1 MMQYFIKTEDQQELM
16 FQLLKLGLDYMHQE
30 ENTMF
35 HRQIGISF
43 LEGLS
48 FGYEP
53 GYDSPAYDLGDT
65 DMYWEFEGDDTPY
78 VIAGVQLIDEDL
90 EVPLTVL
97 MGYTGEVSI
106 GIDEIENI
114 DREVFLIDKNPDGTE
129 ISYAISDELIT
140 LNLEQGTYQDRFF
153 ITFSS
158 ETLGN
163 DEQLWGSQL
172 EIYVDQDNAELVVG
186 NHRH

>member
-1 MMQYFIKTEDQQELM
+1 
-16 FQLLKLGLDYMHQE
+16 
-30 ENTMF
+30 
-35 HRQIGISF
+35 
-43 LEGLS
+43 
-48 FGYEP
+48 
-53 GYDSPAYDLGDT
+53 
-65 DMYWEFEGDDTPY
+65 
-78 VIAGVQLIDEDL
+78 
-90 EVPLTVL
+90 

-158 ETLGN
+158 ETLSN

-186 NHRH
+186 NHTDTRISRLTLYNILRQEIQGMDGSKRSRAKGCKIRSDLTSIAIYHKAYNY

>member
-1 MMQYFIKTEDQQELM
+1 
-16 FQLLKLGLDYMHQE
+16 
-30 ENTMF
+30 
-35 HRQIGISF
+35 
-43 LEGLS
+43 
-48 FGYEP
+48 
-53 GYDSPAYDLGDT
+53 
-65 DMYWEFEGDDTPY
+65 
-78 VIAGVQLIDEDL
+78 
-90 EVPLTVL
+90 

-129 ISYAISDELIT
+129 VSYAISDELIT

-172 EIYVDQDNAELVVG
+172 EIYVDQDNAELVIG
-186 NHRH
+186 NHTDTRISRLMLYNILGQEIQGWMDEEAEQSQNQKRFNINRYLPQGIYILQIHTDQGIAEKKLHIKL

>member
-1 MMQYFIKTEDQQELM
+1 MGIAANQSVSGTAGLGSGAYTAPKPYIPIGQGFFVVGNGAGGGTITFNNAQREYKQEGDDAI
-16 FQLLKLGLDYMHQE
+16 FYKNGGSTGANVSLLKLGLDYMHQE

-90 EVPLTVL
+90 EVPLTC
-97 MGYTGEVSI
+97 
-106 GIDEIENI
+106 
-114 DREVFLIDKNPDGTE
+114 
-129 ISYAISDELIT
+129 SY
-140 LNLEQGTYQDRFF
+140 GVYRR
-153 ITFSS
+153 S
-158 ETLGN
+158 EH
-163 DEQLWGSQL
+163 W
-172 EIYVDQDNAELVVG
+172 
-186 NHRH
+186 H